1 MIDGIA
7 VVFGNTA
14 KFFDKVIIIDDLLFI
29 IAIYDDA
36 DLSIGIGISADNFGH
51 SAILCDVLQ
60 FFISLIGISS

>member
-14 KFFDKVIIIDDLLFI
+14 KFFDKIIIINDLLFI
-29 IAIYDDA
+29 AAINHNANLPFAVGVSTDDF
-36 DLSIGIGISADNFGH
+36 GCSAVW
-51 SAILCDVLQ
+51 CDVLQ